1 MSLQL
6 RDEIRSGMTMGG
18 GSRDEVLSLARR
30 VEAVGFDSL
39 WVGDHVAFHV
49 PFLDALSLLAFI
61 AAATERVRLGTCVYL
76 LPLRHPTLTAKHT
89 TTVDVLSD
97 GRFSLGVGVG
107 GEFPPEFDAVGVPVS
122 ERGGRADE
130 SIELL
135 RKLWSGEAVEH
146 RGRYFQLGPV
156 ALAPRPVQAGGP
168 PILVGGRKAPAMRRA
183 GKLGDGYISHM
194 CSPEM
199 YRDNLAAI
207 GRHAADAGRGDV
219 DFETWTFIFTLLD
232 DDYDAA
238 LDRAAGFL
246 QSLYRVPFR
255 DAARKYCLL
264 GRPEDCL
271 EQMQRFVDAGSRG
284 FIFSP
289 LMNPAELAER
299 LAASVLPELS
309 NLAVA

>member
-1 MSLQL
+1 MAA
-6 RDEIRSGMTMGG
+6 GG
-18 GSRDEVLSLARR
+18 ASRQQVLDLARK
-30 VEAVGFDSL
+30 VEAAGFDSL

-49 PFLDALSLLAFI
+49 PFLDSLSLLAFI
-61 AAATERVRLGTCVYL
+61 AAATERIRLGTCVYL
-76 LPLRHPTLTAKHT
+76 LPLRHPTITAKLT

-97 GRFSLGVGVG
+97 GRFSLGIGVG

-135 RKLWSGEAVEH
+135 RRLWSGEAVEH
-146 RGRYFQLGPV
+146 RGRYFTLGPV
-156 ALAPRPVQAGGP
+156 TLAPRPVQPDGP
-168 PILVGGRKAPAMRRA
+168 PILVGGRKPPALRRA
-183 GKLGDGYISHM
+183 GRLGDGYISHM
-194 CSPEM
+194 ASPEM
-199 YRDNLAAI
+199 YRDNLVAI
-207 GRHAADAGRGDV
+207 QQHAAEAGRGNR

-232 DDYDAA
+232 DNYDAA

-246 QSLYRVPFR
+246 ENLYRVPFR

-289 LMNPAELAER
+289 LQDPAVCAEQ
-299 LAASVLPELS
+299 LAASVLPEMAK
-309 NLAVA
+309 LAIP

>member
-1 MSLQL
+1 MSFRL
-6 RDEIRSGMTMGG
+6 RSEVLSGMAVAG
-18 GSRDEVLSLARR
+18 GSRGAVLDLARR
-30 VEAVGFDSL
+30 IEATGFDSL

-49 PFLDALSLLAFI
+49 PFLDPLALLAFI
-61 AAATERVRLGTCVYL
+61 AAATEHIRLGTCVYL

-89 TTVDVLSD
+89 TTVDVLSG
-97 GRFSLGVGVG
+97 GRFSLGIGVG
-107 GEFPPEFDAVGVPVS
+107 GEFPPEFDAVGVPVH

-156 ALAPRPVQAGGP
+156 TLAPQPVQPGGP

-194 CSPEM
+194 CSPDR
-199 YRDNLAAI
+199 YRDNLSVIAK
-207 GRHAADAGRGDV
+207 HADDAGRGDR

-246 QSLYRVPFR
+246 ENLYRVPFR
-255 DAARKYCLL
+255 DAARRYCLL

-289 LMNPAELAER
+289 LMDPSEMAEK
-299 LAASVLPELS
+299 LAASVLPELR
-309 NLAVA
+309 NLVVA